1 MFKAGRSVNDP
12 YNNAKCLPFASQCH
26 RFPIIF
32 PKFESIISLDFL
44 ESTVFQR
51 EIINTNTSWSDI
63 AQLQYFNPAKGF
75 RCSNISRN
83 VLPET
88 L

>member
-1 MFKAGRSVNDP
+1 MFKAGSSVNDP
-12 YNNAKCLPFASQCH
+12 YNNAKCLPFESQCH

-32 PKFESIISLDFL
+32 PKFESIIFLDFI
-44 ESTVFQR
+44 ESTDFQR

-63 AQLQYFNPAKGF
+63 AQLQYFNPVKG
-75 RCSNISRN
+75 SNISRN